1 MLTMK
6 AVVCDIQKRRLLDI
20 EHLTVNVGAFY
31 GLLGANGAGK
41 TTLLKVIS
49 GDMPYDGELL
59 FHGKALQDW
68 PARNRAR
75 HLSVLPQASQLSFPF
90 NGEEVV
96 SLGLTPLCISQRE
109 GRKQVRHHM
118 KLTDCWQF
126 AGRSYTSLS
135 GGERQRVQ
143 LARVLLQLSQADEVP
158 LLLLDEPTSAQDLGQ
173 QHKILNLA
181 KQLCEEKDYGV
192 IAILHDLNQV
202 IRYCQRCCL
211 LQDGRLTHEGDPST
225 LLSNDV
231 IESHWQYCPER
242 VRLNNGQLALI

>member
-6 AVVCDIQKRRLLDI
+6 SLVCDVQQKRLLDI
-20 EHLTVNVGAFY
+20 NHLSIDSGGLY

-49 GDMPYDGELL
+49 GDMPYEGELN
-59 FHGKALQDW
+59 FHGKALREW
-68 PARNRAR
+68 PALIRAR

-90 NGEEVV
+90 NAQEVV
-96 SLGLTPLCISQRE
+96 SLGLTPLSISQRE
-109 GRKQVRHHM
+109 GREQVRSYM
-118 KLTDCWQF
+118 QQCDCWQF
-126 AGRSYTSLS
+126 AERSYLSLS

-143 LARVLLQLSQADEVP
+143 LARVLLQLSQAEQVP

-173 QHKILNLA
+173 QHNILNLA
-181 KQLCEEKDYGV
+181 KQLCEEKNYGV
-192 IAILHDLNQV
+192 VAILHDLNQV

-211 LQDGRLTHEGDPST
+211 LQAGKITHEGPPTD

-231 IESHWQYCPER
+231 VEAHWQYRPER
-242 VRLNNGQLALI
+242 VQLNNGQLALI